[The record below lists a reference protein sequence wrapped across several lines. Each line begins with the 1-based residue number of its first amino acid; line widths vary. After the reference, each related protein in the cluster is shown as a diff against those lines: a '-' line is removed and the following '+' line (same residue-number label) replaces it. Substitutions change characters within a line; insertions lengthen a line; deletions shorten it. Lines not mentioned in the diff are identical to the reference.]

1 MNNNNK
7 LPTSIDAAASVGK
20 SQSAGKA
27 VAKGPKLAGGSM
39 RKLLLSSTTDSVDL
53 EEFEIDLTTD
63 DDEAI
68 TTTTTTTPLPSST
81 SLKTPLITETSSPD
95 KKGAISKS
103 ATKTKTPAKLT
114 LNLSSSKN
122 GGGSKT
128 DTTNLKAT
136 DEDEDDDDEE
146 EDEDDICETT
156 RFSKS
161 SSSSLNTPPPI
172 TIGKIKIFNPG
183 RRRRVLRLR
192 RLLKRLIVTAAA
204 VVLLLLLLYNS
215 DRLPALFS
223 SVLGWLTGNGGGG
236 SEGLTRG
243 GKDGN
248 SRCSRLAS
256 RPVWRTNFPMLTV
269 ESALRLVDA
278 NNDSVLDVVVPF
290 GSGIDAAYYDA
301 TLCQIYFNQTE
312 MESKSK

>member
-68 TTTTTTTPLPSST
+68 TTTTTPLPSTT
-81 SLKTPLITETSSPD
+81 SLKTPLITETSSTD
-95 KKGAISKS
+95 KKGGIKS
-103 ATKTKTPAKLT
+103 TTKTKAPAKLT

-128 DTTNLKAT
+128 DTTNVKAAEE
-136 DEDEDDDDEE
+136 DEEEDDDEDE

-192 RLLKRLIVTAAA
+192 RLLKRLIVTTAA

-223 SVLGWLTGNGGGG
+223 SVLGWLTGNSGGG

-269 ESALRLVDA
+269 ESALRMVDA
-278 NNDSVLDVVVPF
+278 NNDSVLDVIVPF